1 MRTIKTITTAALAI
15 AAAAALPMSAANASE
30 GRSVNVSYADL
41 NLATEAGQQVFDRRI
56 EKAIE
61 QLCGKLEGHPT
72 FDSSVRRCQ
81 METRVAAMQSRDI
94 AVASYNATQLARGER
109 REIRLVIR

>member
-1 MRTIKTITTAALAI
+1 MRTFNTFATAALAI
-15 AAAAALPMSAANASE
+15 AAAAALPIGAVSAKE
-30 GRSVNVSYADL
+30 GTSVSVSYADL

>member
-1 MRTIKTITTAALAI
+1 MRTIKTFTTAAFAI
-15 AAAAALPMSAANASE
+15 AAAAALPMSAANASAE
-30 GRSVNVSYADL
+30 RSVNVSYADL
-41 NLATEAGQQVFDRRI
+41 NLSTEAGQRVFDRRI
-56 EKAIE
+56 ENAIE
-61 QLCGKLEGHPT
+61 ELCGKLEGRPT

-94 AVASYNATQLARGER
+94 AVASYNTTQLARGDR